1 MSKRISEQSVISRTK
16 GSELHGNM
24 RVYIASDFHLKF
36 SENEEDSARRKRVLS
51 FLESLVGKADLLIL
65 NGDIFDIWFVWKTV
79 IIKGYF
85 PILKK
90 LADLRENGCR
100 IVFIAGNH
108 DFWFKDFLEEEL
120 GFEIFQD
127 KFSEIIDDKNVF
139 VSHGDLFT
147 SNDFRYKLFRKLVR
161 NKIIMKIFEIIHPDI
176 ALNLGKFLSRS
187 SRDTKIPKAIQRRK
201 ESGLD
206 KFAKQKLKNY
216 DIVIL
221 GHSHLPKYVEY
232 ENGIYLNSGDWIVH
246 NSYIRML
253 EGKIELCYYDQY
265 KPA

>member
-1 MSKRISEQSVISRTK
+1 MK
-16 GSELHGNM
+16 
-24 RVYIASDFHLKF
+24 VYIASDFHLKF
-36 SENEEDSARRKRVLS
+36 SENKEDSIRRKRVLS

-65 NGDIFDIWFVWKTV
+65 NGDIFDIWFVWKSV

-90 LADLRENGCR
+90 LADIKESGCR

-108 DFWFKDFLEEEL
+108 DFWFNDFLEKEL
-120 GFEIFQD
+120 GFEIFTD
-127 KFSEIIDDKNVF
+127 TFSEIIEGKKVF
-139 VSHGDLFT
+139 ISHGDLFT
-147 SNDFRYKLFRKLVR
+147 SNDFRYRVFRKIIR
-161 NKIIMKIFEIIHPDI
+161 NKFVMKIFEIIHPDI

-206 KFAKQKLKNY
+206 RFAKQKLTEY

-221 GHSHLPKYVEY
+221 GHSHSPKLVQY

-253 EGKIELCYYDQY
+253 AGKIEICYYDE
-265 KPA
+265 KSE